1 MFETIQ
7 GLITNPLIAFL
18 GVILLWGLLYI
29 LLLRIFKLKEIVW
42 IRLEF
47 SWIFVGVFGLL
58 FLVAENRK
66 NRSSNELERFNNY
79 VESNISDLNSY
90 SGIPNHCFKYN
101 NSGVLPQSE
110 FDLRQAEQ
118 DSVCSWMKRI
128 HQITSESIADNYSP
142 LPQLP
147 ILNVQNYQ
155 TSTDYEYVL
164 VYFNRINELTA
175 KRDELNKIVNDTFWE
190 GYKYTFGILFLIIA
204 FAIRLTL
211 VSKKIMDKKTK

>member
-1 MFETIQ
+1 MFKAIQ
-7 GLITNPLIAFL
+7 ELINNPLIAFI
-18 GVILLWGLLYI
+18 GVILLWGLFYI
-29 LLLRIFKLKEIVW
+29 LFLRVFKLKEITW

-66 NRSSNELERFNNY
+66 NRSTNELELYSNY
-79 VESNISDLNSY
+79 VKFNLSDLNIY
-90 SGIPNHCFKYN
+90 SEIPNHCLKYN
-101 NSGVLPQSE
+101 NSGVLPQNE
-110 FDLRQAEQ
+110 FEIRQAEQ

-128 HQITSESIADNYSP
+128 HQITSKSIANDYNS
-142 LPQLP
+142 LPDLP
-147 ILNVQNYQ
+147 VLNITNYQ
-155 TSTDYEYVL
+155 TSSDYEYVL
-164 VYFNRINELTA
+164 VYFNRINELTK
-175 KRDELNKIVNDTFWE
+175 KRDELRKIVNDTFWE